1 MVPPCSDKISRVPSY
16 LSQAQYHNEVF
27 VYGVITLY
35 DRTFQTVPLTSLLL
49 LAGCSPFA
57 RRY

>member
-49 LAGCSPFA
+49 LAG
-57 RRY
+57 